1 MMMLALRRASA
12 VAGLTAAAACVQHR
26 KTSECFFWRK
36 AAEPSPTLS
45 SRDFVLAPYGVL
57 GERLTRDRR
66 LVAMAP
72 EPRDGVALV
81 DPAGLDCIQ
90 LFGPSAAGAASGA
103 IYYFLGIH
111 REWSFPADVVEAV
124 HAPGLAKHH
133 AYTLADGATAHCIHT
148 VGPNFNEPSDN
159 GEDTRED
166 AVARLAAAYVAV
178 LTEFDSIGAETL
190 RLLPISGG
198 VFAGPWQGEIAA
210 LTRDA
215 IDAACAALP
224 EPVAE
229 RLGAE
234 GCRLELC
241 IFAEDEWEEFV
252 GMGFAEPSS

>member
-90 LFGPSAAGAASGA
+90 LFGPSAAGAASA
-103 IYYFLGIH
+103 ASHTHYATLIPL
-111 REWSFPADVVEAV
+111 DVA
-124 HAPGLAKHH
+124 GM
-133 AYTLADGATAHCIHT
+133 
-148 VGPNFNEPSDN
+148 
-159 GEDTRED
+159 
-166 AVARLAAAYVAV
+166 
-178 LTEFDSIGAETL
+178 L
-190 RLLPISGG
+190 RP
-198 VFAGPWQGEIAA
+198 
-210 LTRDA
+210 
-215 IDAACAALP
+215 
-224 EPVAE
+224 
-229 RLGAE
+229 
-234 GCRLELC
+234 
-241 IFAEDEWEEFV
+241 DE
-252 GMGFAEPSS
+252 S